1 MKLSN
6 LARTILISGLAIIF
20 LLSPIQIFADQLQ
33 DQINALDAQI
43 NQRQETLNQLRDK
56 QDTLE
61 DKLALLD
68 AEIDYARVSI
78 ADTKAKLSQTETEI
92 QTINEDLQDQKVLL
106 SQNFRLLYQE
116 NQVKTLELLVSSS
129 SLSDFVNRQEYIS
142 KIGEKIDAS
151 IADIKSL
158 KDQLEQEYKNQ
169 QQLAAAQQAQADNL
183 AAQIAEQQRILS
195 VTNGEEAKYQ
205 DLIAQD
211 QEKRVELEAQQAA
224 AIAAASQQIT
234 YTGGDGSY
242 PWSGVSFPSFQSDP
256 WGFYLR
262 QCTSYAAWKR
272 ATIGKAIP
280 AWGTMGPADAKNW
293 VGWAGS
299 FGYSVDQNPQYGDVA
314 VYQGGVYGHVG
325 IVEEVLD
332 GGNSVRIS
340 EYNAQF
346 DGQFSYSI
354 WPTSSLMFIH

>member
-1 MKLSN
+1 
-6 LARTILISGLAIIF
+6 
-20 LLSPIQIFADQLQ
+20 
-33 DQINALDAQI
+33 
-43 NQRQETLNQLRDK
+43 
-56 QDTLE
+56 
-61 DKLALLD
+61 
-68 AEIDYARVSI
+68 
-78 ADTKAKLSQTETEI
+78 
-92 QTINEDLQDQKVLL
+92 
-106 SQNFRLLYQE
+106 LLYQE

-129 SLSDFVNRQEYIS
+129 SLSDFVNKQEYIS

-151 IADIKSL
+151 IADIKVL
-158 KDQLEQEYKNQ
+158 KDQLEQEYKSQ
-169 QQLAAAQQAQADNL
+169 QQLAAQQQAQADNL
-183 AAQIAEQQRILS
+183 AAQIAEQQRVLN
-195 VTNGEEAKYQ
+195 VTKGEESKYQ
-205 DLIAQD
+205 ELIASD
-211 QEKRVELEAQQAA
+211 QSKRAELEAQQAA
-224 AIAAASQQIT
+224 AIAAAAQQIT

-272 ATIGKAIP
+272 ASIGKAIP
-280 AWGTMGPADAKNW
+280 AWGTMGPADAKMW
-293 VGWAGS
+293 VGWANS
-299 FGYSVDQNPQYGDVA
+299 FGYSVDQDPQYGDVA

-346 DGQFSYSI
+346 DGQFSYSV